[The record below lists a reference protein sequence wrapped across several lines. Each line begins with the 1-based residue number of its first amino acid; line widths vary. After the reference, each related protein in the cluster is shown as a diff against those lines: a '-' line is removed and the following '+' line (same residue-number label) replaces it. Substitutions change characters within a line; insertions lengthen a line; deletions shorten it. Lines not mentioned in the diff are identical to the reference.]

1 VNFLRILARLILVAI
16 AAALFVGLAGLWAR
30 SIHAPRFKNFRG
42 VPIEVRRPPE
52 PQFSALPKFLGE
64 GFLIAAIAIAG
75 RKLFR
80 LRLTD

>member
-1 VNFLRILARLILVAI
+1 MSFLRIAGRLILIAA
-16 AAALFVGLAGLWAR
+16 AAALFIGLSGIWAR

-42 VPIEVRRPPE
+42 VAVELRRPPE

-64 GFLIAAIAIAG
+64 GLLIAVIAIAG

-80 LRLTD
+80 LRLAD